1 MGKVP
6 YVTTISNC
14 SCMPLEMLGVI
25 DGKSL
30 FLFYSIG

>member
-14 SCMPLEMLGVI
+14 SCMSLGNVAVI
-25 DGKSL
+25 DGRSNFVL
-30 FLFYSIG
+30 YSIG